1 MCAQIKMCSNRKS
14 IPLMAS
20 YLVLEERRTINKEI
34 PKQWKY
40 SHLLRKQ
47 AENNSKVAEIN
58 LSVLI
63 QRRPIWLGHQA

>member
-20 YLVLEERRTINKEI
+20 YLVLEEWKNY
-34 PKQWKY
+34 KQRNPQTMEY
-40 SHLLRKQ
+40 LHLLRKQ

-58 LSVLI
+58 LSLLI
-63 QRRPIWLGHQA
+63 QRRPTWLGH